1 MTDRRR
7 RCRRRHHRSRHV
19 FFRFFFDFF
28 FFFGFFLFVNS
39 TSSDVLPNLRFD
51 LTFFFVHQNNR
62 RTPNL
67 LRLVQLGLRF
77 NGETRFFVTEFRFH
91 RHGTEFYRVL
101 PSFFFRP
108 IKLNRVVPRFE
119 GFTEI
124 FYEIR
129 TWFFCFLWRK
139 CAAGDTHQKNSVTDK
154 ENKVTDPTKK

>member
-1 MTDRRR
+1 MERERATLPMTDRRR

-77 NGETRFFVTEFRFH
+77 NGKTRFFCYRVSISSTR
-91 RHGTEFYRVL
+91 YRVL
-101 PSFFFRP
+101 PSFTEFFFRP

-119 GFTEI
+119 GFL
-124 FYEIR
+124 FVSL
-129 TWFFCFLWRK
+129 FVCFLPRFF
-139 CAAGDTHQKNSVTDK
+139 
-154 ENKVTDPTKK
+154 TK